1 MADKQRNV
9 LIANGHELIGQLSWP
24 KSRNSG
30 KWHPYTIAEARR
42 ILHPQLISVADFASN
57 TPKEYAP
64 RGEITAQVVL
74 HPAYL
79 AKSYFPASILR
90 SSGLVIV
97 GSRPVKVIPRRAK
110 KDPNNPIETA
120 SIFVS
125 GTAENFEEMDERL
138 LSFDTTAKHQEQFER
153 IELIDTYS
161 AVEKLRLRPDTRWPD
176 HVHITLHA
184 TEADT
189 DIQVAFRLLVE
200 ELGGR
205 ILERGFRYVPGL
217 TFVAVKMAPERI
229 PELAKFTRIR
239 LVRSLPELQEELV
252 LDQSI
257 TKSYGNIS
265 IPAGPPLTAMRT
277 AIFDGGVSNAFTGHA
292 NEISVAGQLPSSAG
306 DLAHG
311 IHVTSAFLYGYV
323 NKNGQP
329 LSRPYGYVDHHRVLP
344 TTQSPEQALDVL
356 DRIVTALRSAK
367 ISGNPYRFA
376 NISLGPVATFFDDDV
391 HEWTSRLD
399 TELADGKTLVTAA
412 VGNNGLLGG
421 ELARIQP
428 PGDAVNVFAIGAANT
443 AKKSWNK
450 APYSAVGP
458 GRSPGYVKPDVVAYG
473 GSDEDPVPLYN
484 PLAASVVALKGTSFA
499 SPLALRAAVGTDA
512 ISGSAFAPVTLQ
524 ALLVNSA
531 EFKARNHSRAEVGWG
546 RIPLDPE
553 EILYTDPDIVRV
565 VYQGVT
571 RPGHPQMA
579 PIPIPKGLPAGS
591 KVTIGATFC
600 YRAPV
605 DSAHAINYTRAG
617 LWVRA
622 YKAPKKS
629 LNLFGS
635 GMYKTES
642 ELRKDSMRWDTV
654 LHNKRT
660 VEVDE
665 LSDPYFHINYQVRD
679 EGEAV
684 RLEDAVPMPYALV
697 VTIQAPGVQDLLG
710 RVQAAFP
717 VLQTLPVDLNGNIQI
732 NS

>member
-1 MADKQRNV
+1 MAEKQRNV

-24 KSRNSG
+24 TGGG
-30 KWHPYTIAEARR
+30 KKWKPYSIAEARQ
-42 ILHPQLISVADFASN
+42 ILHPQLLSVADVASV
-57 TPKEYAP
+57 TPKQFAP
-64 RGEITAQVVL
+64 RGEVTAQVVL
-74 HPAYL
+74 HPAFL
-79 AKSYFPASILR
+79 AKSYFPATILR

-97 GSRPVKVIPRRAK
+97 GSRPVKVMPRKAK
-110 KDPNNPIETA
+110 KEINRPVETA

-138 LSFDTTAKHQEQFER
+138 LSIDTPAKHQEQFER
-153 IELIDTYS
+153 IEFINAYS
-161 AVEKLRLRPDTRWPD
+161 AIEKLRISPNTRWPD
-176 HVHITLHA
+176 HVHVTLHA
-184 TEADT
+184 TEADA
-189 DIQVAFRLLVE
+189 DIQVAFRELVE
-200 ELGGR
+200 ALGGR
-205 ILERGFRYVPGL
+205 ILDRGFRFVPGL
-217 TFVAVKMAPERI
+217 TFVAIRIPPENI
-229 PELAKFTRIR
+229 PELAKFTRVR

-257 TKSYGNIS
+257 TKSYRNIS
-265 IPAGPPLTAMRT
+265 VPADNPLSTIKA
-277 AIFDGGVSNAFTGHA
+277 AIFDGGISNSFPGHA
-292 NEISVAGQLPSSAG
+292 NEISTAGQLPSSHA

-311 IHVTSAFLYGYV
+311 INVTSAFLYGHV
-323 NKNGQP
+323 TMNGQALP
-329 LSRPYGYVDHHRVLP
+329 RPYAHVDHHRVLP
-344 TTQSPEQALDVL
+344 TTESPEQALDVL

-376 NISLGPVATFFDDDV
+376 NISLGPFATFFDDDI

-399 TELADGKTLVTAA
+399 TELADGKTLCTAA
-412 VGNNGLLGG
+412 VGNNGMLGG

-428 PGDAVNVFAIGAANT
+428 PGDAVNVFAIGAANS

-450 APYSAVGP
+450 APYSAIGP
-458 GRSPGYVKPDVVAYG
+458 GRSPGYVKPDVLAFG
-473 GSDEDPVPLYN
+473 GSDEEPVPIFN
-484 PLAASVVALKGTSFA
+484 PLAASVVALAGTSFA
-499 SPLALRAAVGTDA
+499 SPLALRAAVGTDV
-512 ISGSAFAPVTLQ
+512 ISGSVFDPVTLQ
-524 ALLVNSA
+524 ALLINSA
-531 EFKARNHSRAEVGWG
+531 EFTARSHSREDVGWG
-546 RIPLDPE
+546 RVRLDPE
-553 EILYTDPDIVRV
+553 EILYTATDIVRV

-571 RPGHPQMA
+571 RPGHPQKA
-579 PIPIPKGLPAGS
+579 PIPIPKGLPAGG

-665 LSDPYFHINYQVRD
+665 LVDPYFHINYQVRD

-697 VTIQAPGVQDLLG
+697 VTIHVPGVQDLLT
-710 RVQAAFP
+710 RVQNAFP
-717 VLQTLPVDLNGNIQI
+717 VLQTLPIDIDGNIQI
-732 NS
+732 NT

>member
-24 KSRNSG
+24 TGGG
-30 KWHPYTIAEARR
+30 KKWKPYSIAEARQ
-42 ILHPQLISVADFASN
+42 ILQPQLSSVADIAN
-57 TPKEYAP
+57 ATPRQFAP

-74 HPAYL
+74 HPAFL
-79 AKSYFPASILR
+79 AKSYFPATILR
-90 SSGLVIV
+90 TSGLVIV
-97 GSRPVKVIPRRAK
+97 GSKPVKVIPRRSK
-110 KDPNNPIETA
+110 KENNRPTETA

-125 GTAENFEEMDERL
+125 GTAENFEEMNDRL
-138 LSFDTTAKHQEQFER
+138 LSIGTPAKHQEQFER
-153 IELIDTYS
+153 IEFINAYS
-161 AVEKLRLRPDTRWPD
+161 AIEKLRISTNSPWPD

-189 DIQVAFRLLVE
+189 DIQVAFRQLVE
-200 ELGGR
+200 TLGGQ
-205 ILERGFRYVPGL
+205 ILDRGFRFVPGL
-217 TFVAVKMAPERI
+217 TFVAVRI
-229 PELAKFTRIR
+229 PPENIQELARFTRIR
-239 LVRSLPELQEELV
+239 LVRSLPELQEEPILN
-252 LDQSI
+252 QNI
-257 TKSYGNIS
+257 TKAYNNIS
-265 IPAGPPLTAMRT
+265 VPTDNPLSTIKT
-277 AIFDGGVSNAFTGHA
+277 AIFDGGISNVFPGHA
-292 NEISVAGQLPSSAG
+292 NEISIAGQLASSPS

-311 IHVTSAFLYGYV
+311 INVTSAFLYGHV
-323 NKNGQP
+323 TTNAQP
-329 LSRPYGYVDHHRVLP
+329 LPRPYTHVDHHRVLP

-376 NISLGPVATFFDDDV
+376 NISLGPFTTFFDDDV

-399 TELADGKTLVTAA
+399 TELADGKTLCTAA

-428 PGDAVNVFAIGAANT
+428 PGDAVNVFAIGAANSV
-443 AKKSWNK
+443 KKSWNK
-450 APYSAVGP
+450 APYSAIGP
-458 GRSPGYVKPDVVAYG
+458 GRSPGYVKPDVLAFG
-473 GSDEDPVPLYN
+473 GSNEEPVPIYN
-484 PLAASVVALKGTSFA
+484 PLAASVVALAGTSFA
-499 SPLALRAAVGTDA
+499 SPLALRAAVGTDV
-512 ISGSAFAPVTLQ
+512 ISGSVFDPVTLQ
-524 ALLVNSA
+524 ALLINSA
-531 EFKARNHSRAEVGWG
+531 EFSSRSHSREDVGWG
-546 RIPLDPE
+546 RIRLDPE
-553 EILYTDPDIVRV
+553 EILYTDSDIVRV

-571 RPGHPQMA
+571 RPGHPQKA

-591 KVTIGATFC
+591 KVNIGATFC

-654 LHNKRT
+654 LHNKRS
-660 VEVDE
+660 VEVDD
-665 LSDPYFHINYQVRD
+665 LDNPYFHINYQVRD
-679 EGEAV
+679 EGESV
-684 RLEDAVPMPYALV
+684 RLEDAVPMPYALI
-697 VTIQAPGVQDLLG
+697 VTIQAPGVQDLLA

-717 VLQTLPVDLNGNIQI
+717 VLQTLPIDIDGNIQI